1 MDLQAINNQVP
12 VTALKFVDNELLLAG
27 AGSFLK
33 LYDWRRSQLLRS
45 VRLFPLDD
53 VHGIHLFTTTAN
65 SNVNCAVVWG
75 GRTLSVISNTKSL
88 TVGEQGLLSCKD
100 RIIDA
105 QVFTP
110 SGADAPVLYI
120 LTAHNEVLK
129 VDLQSMKTIEVLKCS
144 ERSILYSG
152 KLYLSANTELVGA
165 GTVFGGVVVW
175 DLHSSEITNN
185 FEMHEGSIF
194 DVEWS
199 ADGRFLASC
208 SDDRAIYLSDLKLN
222 KPIAEGWGHIS
233 RIWKLKFAQNGSS
246 INKLVSVA
254 EDCSARVWDLGK
266 SELHCSRIMTGH
278 QGRSIWSLDIRCSGD
293 MNVAVTGG
301 GDGKI
306 MLWDLD
312 QQRSDDQEN
321 VKQWGIE
328 TEFGAAVR
336 SCCVTQNGNCAVT
349 TVSGNLFVK
358 LADTKAWQ
366 LVGEVGPVPIV
377 KSLDN
382 LLIAVANDGQVL
394 IVDSA
399 SGNKCVHRFRC
410 ETRVLDFF
418 VLSPTEIVLVPT
430 PPAVCP
436 ILVRVSPNSELET
449 NELQITSKMGTP
461 TCAAQCGENKFCL
474 GTRKGDLIMFELGV
488 DEPLHVHSRAL
499 GQKSDA
505 VTQLAFVDAPGLPY
519 VLASSRSS
527 EYGYFAVPDLTRMSK
542 TRSRKRGSIEG
553 FSLSSQGLLLWG
565 FQKDFFVAW
574 NVTLGC
580 DFISMDC
587 GGSHRSWALQVLD
600 NELVFMYIRA
610 SELYIHTIRYPG
622 PWFNTPM
629 VQSGTHG
636 REIRGFEASP
646 NDHRLVATGSED
658 TVIKIGW
665 INPLSDSPESVST
678 ASAVAIQYPEL
689 SSECLIRDGHVS
701 GIQCLHWSP
710 CGKYL
715 LTGAGQG
722 ELVLWEVVAPKSF
735 GPVFASEVSRMP
747 SKVGTSL
754 HELRVMDFSI
764 CGDLIAVAYSD
775 SSFRIWKLS
784 TWELLLEQKYR
795 ECCLLN
801 IDLLLLPQKAEEE
814 SVYTLVITSTD
825 GHLVVYYVD
834 HNDEGL
840 LQAHLKLREPIHQSS
855 VRSSCVKLNGS
866 TLEHFSGGDDNA
878 VCGTTIELNDD
889 PEFKL
894 IFKSVNAHS
903 SAVTSVNFLPNSDKF
918 VSTGSDQKV
927 HIWECSNGNVLASAY
942 TSVSDTGAI
951 IVDEKHILTA
961 GIGIEYFALH

>member
-1 MDLQAINNQVP
+1 MDLQAVNNQVP

-33 LYDWRRSQLLRS
+33 LYDWRNSNLLRS

-53 VHGIHLFTTTAN
+53 VHGIHLFTAAN
-65 SNVNCAVVWG
+65 SSAQCAVVWG
-75 GRTLSVISNTKSL
+75 GRTLAIISDTNNL
-88 TVGEQGLLSCKD
+88 TLGEQGLLSCKD

-110 SGADAPVLYI
+110 SSNEGTPVLYI

-129 VDLQSMKTIEVLKCS
+129 VDLQTMKTIEVLKCS

-152 KLYLSANTELVGA
+152 KLFLSGNTELVGA

-175 DLHSSEITNN
+175 DLHTSKITNN
-185 FEMHEGSIF
+185 LEMHEGSIF

-199 ADGRFLASC
+199 ADGRYLASC

-233 RIWKLKFAQNGSS
+233 RIWKLKFAQNGAM
-246 INKLVSVA
+246 NKLVSVA
-254 EDCSARVWDLGK
+254 EDCSARVWDLGQ

-312 QQRSDDQEN
+312 QQHSDDQEN
-321 VKQWGIE
+321 VRQWGIE

-336 SCCVTQNGNCAVT
+336 SCCVTQNGTCAVT

-358 LADTKAWQ
+358 PAKTQDWQ
-366 LVGEVGPVPIV
+366 LVSAIGPVPIV
-377 KSLDN
+377 KSFEN
-382 LLIAVANDGQVL
+382 LLVAISNDGRAV
-394 IVDSA
+394 IVDSE
-399 SGNKCVHRFRC
+399 SNNKHVLYEFHCHV
-410 ETRVLDFF
+410 RVLDFF
-418 VLSPTEIVLVPT
+418 VLSPTDIVLVPT

-436 ILVRVSPNSELET
+436 ILVRTSSTSDIET
-449 NELQITSKMGTP
+449 CELQVTAKMGTP
-461 TCAAQCGENKFCL
+461 TCAAQCGENMFCL
-474 GTRKGDLIMFELGV
+474 GTRKGDLVMF
-488 DEPLHVHSRAL
+488 DFSSTEPLHVHSRAL

-505 VTQLAFVDAPGLPY
+505 VTQLAFVNAPGLPY

-587 GGSHRSWALQVLD
+587 GGSHRSWALQVLE

-636 REIRGFEASP
+636 REIRGFEANP

-665 INPLSDSPESVST
+665 VNTLSNDST
-678 ASAVAIQYPEL
+678 ATKNHYPEL

-722 ELVLWEVVAPKSF
+722 ELVLWEVVAPQSF

-764 CGDLIAVAYSD
+764 CGNMIAVAYSD
-775 SSFRIWKLS
+775 SSFRIWNLS
-784 TWELLLEQKYR
+784 TWQLLLEQKYR

-801 IDLLLLPQKAEEE
+801 IDLIPLPQVKEE
-814 SVYTLVITSTD
+814 SMYALVITSTD
-825 GHLVVYYVD
+825 GHLVVYYID

-840 LQAHLKLREPIHQSS
+840 LQAHLKLREAIHQSS
-855 VRSSCVKLNGS
+855 VRSSCVKLKGNS

-878 VCGTTIELNDD
+878 VCGAIIELNDE
-889 PEFKL
+889 PQFRTLFK
-894 IFKSVNAHS
+894 NTTAHS
-903 SAVTSVNFLPNSDKF
+903 SAVTSVNYLPDSKKF

-927 HIWECSNGNVLASAY
+927 HTWDCSNGDILVSAY
-942 TSVSDTGAI
+942 TSVSDTGAM
-951 IVDEKHILTA
+951 IVEKDYILTA
-961 GIGIEYFALH
+961 GIGIEYFALN